1 MPTYEFLCR
10 KCNKKFE
17 EKFGIKQNAFILI
30 CPHCN
35 KLLNEDEFEKLISQ
49 SSFTLKWDTNY

>member
-1 MPTYEFLCR
+1 MPIYEFYCK

-17 EKFGIKQNAFILI
+17 EKFGIKENAFILI

-35 KLLNEDEFEKLISQ
+35 QSLDDTEFEKLISK
-49 SSFTLKWDTNY
+49 STFKLKWDTNY